1 MTEPL
6 YSGTRPAWRN
16 GSAYDALRRIDRAG
30 LMWEWLRRDEDYIA
44 WYARASAATRATE
57 APSRWGCTFAEDPRR
72 PAPLARVIWSA
83 AWDPATLTVAVAPGH
98 GLVRDRIELGELA
111 PWLTIVA
118 GSAGSEHV
126 LLSDGWHHVRLDV
139 AEGQLKG
146 RDAVWLQYRIDGLTT
161 AGEQILPLRR
171 FLALCRLRRFPSALF
186 PRDPRIARG
195 IDMLRVHD
203 ALDEEPASARSPQLC
218 SESSGWPMNGR
229 GLGFLALAGTQ
240 AGG

>member
-1 MTEPL
+1 MP
-6 YSGTRPAWRN
+6 GTPGPVQRPERPKRLA
-16 GSAYDALRRIDRAG
+16 AG
-30 LMWEWLRRDEDYIA
+30 
-44 WYARASAATRATE
+44 
-57 APSRWGCTFAEDPRR
+57 GCTFAEDPRR

-203 ALDEEPASARSPQLC
+203 ALDEGAIQREIAAALFGEQRVADEWGGASDSLRS
-218 SESSGWPMNGR
+218 R
-229 GLGFLALAGTQ
+229 VRRLAGD
-240 AGG
+240 ARAMARGGYRFLLRPAR